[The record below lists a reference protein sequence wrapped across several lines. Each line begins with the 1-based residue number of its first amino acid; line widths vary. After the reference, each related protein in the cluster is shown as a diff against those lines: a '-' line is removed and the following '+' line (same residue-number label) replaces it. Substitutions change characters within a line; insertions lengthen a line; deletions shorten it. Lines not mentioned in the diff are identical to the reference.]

1 MTQQSGGQAMKRI
14 KSTIFVS
21 IALSVLASTI
31 ILPIIAPLIRELH
44 LSVSEGGWMIS
55 IRAPSPLR

>member
-1 MTQQSGGQAMKRI
+1 MKRI

-31 ILPIIAPLIRELH
+31 ILPIIAPLIRELR

-55 IRAPSPLR
+55 IGSSLRHSCSQ